1 MRGAKYCINFLQH
14 GTFVERRR
22 IPYHGIYTLVYR
34 RGVWLGPGP
43 PKPMFRTAPPYARP
57 AAPGPAS
64 GPGCGK
70 SDGGAGGA
78 LSVVEVVAK
87 SAFGVFVAQLG
98 ASSNERELPAA
109 VAKKHE
115 HLELARL
122 LELAHETGQRLWE
135 PSPDPDVLPSSS
147 AWNESRALQSACEM
161 RVAYGGGVIV
171 IPQGATYYVDGFGRT
186 LVGWHGTYDPPEG
199 MC

>member
-1 MRGAKYCINFLQH
+1 MAEAMNDEMLSLFALAQRGDWDSVLSQFDKNPKLASQCSRFREASSGRTFLH
-14 GTFVERRR
+14 EAARWG
-22 IPYHGIYTLVYR
+22 HD
-34 RGVWLGPGP
+34 GVARVLISLG
-43 PKPMFRTAPPYARP
+43 
-57 AAPGPAS
+57 AAL
-64 GPGCGK
+64 
-70 SDGGAGGA
+70 GA
-78 LSVVEVVAK
+78 LS
-87 SAFGVFVAQLG
+87 
-98 ASSNERELPAA
+98 NDRELPAA

-122 LELAHETGQRLWE
+122 LELAHETGQHLWE

-147 AWNESRALQSACEM
+147 AWNESRALQSAREI